1 MNILMRKGKLI
12 LAIALV
18 LGSLN
23 VNAGVPAK
31 VKPTKNLVLMITDGT
46 STSLLATARWY
57 HRYVTDSLD
66 WALNLDPYI
75 CGLVQSRLSDAIIPD
90 SAPAMSGYVT
100 GVPSRAGN
108 LSIYPEPHPGQDVL
122 PTEPEMAFHPA
133 ETILE
138 ASKAELGKSSGI
150 VVTCHLDHAT
160 PAACA
165 SHTAGRGRAF
175 DIAWQMV
182 SNDVDILFGGGNRYV
197 NEEMAAELEKAGIK
211 LHRDD
216 YGSFKSI
223 KAGKNWALFGDS
235 DTQYEI
241 ERNRDEQP
249 SLSEMAVKALEV
261 LSKDKDGF
269 FLMIEGSKVDYG
281 AHSKDVA
288 AAVTEFIEFDKT
300 FGKVL
305 EFAKK
310 NGNTTIVVLPDH
322 GNSGITL
329 GDANYRSYSSKGP
342 DSMFV
347 YMKDYKNTSSTLAG
361 MVGKCKTPEEI
372 KAVFKERMNIDLKPY
387 ELEGVIAA
395 INRTESDYM
404 KISGSRN
411 LQSVIASIMQSRTH
425 IGFTSGNH
433 TGEDVFLAVYNP
445 NGQRP
450 SGIITNT
457 QLNQYMCRI
466 LGLKTSL
473 RALSERDFSKAGDV
487 FPGCTLSVNKDGSY
501 PVLTV
506 SGGGHTLVIPAW
518 HSKYTLD
525 GREISTPHPAVYMP
539 DNDTFYV
546 STTLGKLMK

>member
-1 MNILMRKGKLI
+1 MRKVKLF
-12 LAIALV
+12 LAIALI
-18 LGSLN
+18 LGS
-23 VNAGVPAK
+23 VNTFADVPAK

-57 HRYVTDSLD
+57 KRYLSDSLD
-66 WALNLDPYI
+66 LALNLDPYL
-75 CGLVQSRLSDAIIPD
+75 CGLVQSRLSNSIIPD

-108 LSIYPEPHPGQDVL
+108 LSIYPEPHPGQDVV
-122 PTEPEMAFHPA
+122 PTDPDMAFHPA
-133 ETILE
+133 KTILE
-138 ASKAELGKSSGI
+138 ASKSELGKASGI

-182 SNDVDILFGGGNRYV
+182 SNDVDILFGGGNRYI
-197 NEEMAAELEKAGIK
+197 NEEMAQTLEKAGIK

-223 KAGKNWALFGDS
+223 RSGKHWALFGES
-235 DTQYEI
+235 DTQYEL

-249 SLSEMAVKALEV
+249 SLSEMTAKALEV

-269 FLMIEGSKVDYG
+269 FLMVEGSKVDYG

-288 AAVTEFIEFDKT
+288 ATVTEFIEFDKA

-310 NGNTTIVVLPDH
+310 DGNTTIVVLPDH

-329 GDANYRSYSSKGP
+329 GDAHYSNYSSKGV

-347 YMKDYKNTSSTLAG
+347 YMKDFKATSSTLASI
-361 MVGKCKTPEEI
+361 VSKCKTVDEI
-372 KAVFKERMNIDLKPY
+372 KSVFKEKMNIELKPQ
-387 ELEGVIAA
+387 EFVAVIAA
-395 INRTESDYM
+395 LNRTESDYM

-450 SGIITNT
+450 SGVITNT
-457 QLNQYMCRI
+457 QLNQYMCNVI
-466 LGLKTSL
+466 GLKTDL
-473 RALSERDFSKAGDV
+473 KTLSIRDFSKASDV
-487 FPGCTLSVNKDGSY
+487 FPGCTLSVSKEKRY

-506 SGGGHTLVIPAW
+506 TGGGHTLVIPAW
-518 HSKYTLD
+518 HSTYTLD
-525 GREISTPHPAVYMP
+525 GKEISTPHPAVYMP

-546 STTLGKLMK
+546 STTLGKYMK